1 MKTKIPFNGSDAA
14 ISRRTVLKSVALS
27 AVSLGLK
34 GAEASAS
41 QIQQV
46 DIFHHSHND
55 VGFTD
60 SPAVCR
66 DLQVRY
72 LDAAVEACRR
82 NPSFY
87 WTIESLMVLEDFRHK
102 LPSSRLE
109 ELLQMAGKGQLDA
122 MALPFNQAPFQ
133 NARQWRQALR
143 WIPEELWRR
152 LHPKV
157 AMQNDVNGFPRAG
170 VLQLLDRDI
179 HRLIMG
185 INADS
190 GGPPFRRPTAFWWR
204 MPDDRK
210 IFVWMGDHYGK
221 AYDYFEPK
229 GWLRGGPKSADTM
242 LRPPRAG
249 DFLRTDEKSLRASQT
264 HLLGQLAKLE
274 SDGYAYPRLI
284 ISFTNQWRYD
294 NDPPFPPLAPFVDA
308 WNRLG
313 LKPALRF
320 TTATRAVEEMEALV
334 GNSIPTYEG
343 EWTDWWANGDVSA
356 PREVAASR
364 AAKRSIEACFSPV
377 WQTPV
382 DLVNQRVEN
391 LLRDL
396 CLFDEHTWGA
406 NISISDP
413 WSLNTQS
420 QFAEKALL
428 AFRPMEQAEW
438 LLGRLARTKMTGQP
452 AAAFVINTAPAAY
465 TGWVAR
471 KSLEEPPVWVERIA
485 PNSMV
490 KLEPVTPGVSAKP
503 DLALDSQGWPQK
515 AKWPGMRNPLFE
527 EGFGDLLAITVDPPA
542 NRSTIAQVH
551 ATADP
556 AAREKKRT
564 AILRPVPAHYEKALV
579 EENPHTLVFKQ
590 LCTHPRIGHAERRL
604 EIFRRDPRVR
614 LTVRFDR
621 LSSLDPELFYISFPL
636 PVPGTLPLFSN
647 GGIPFTPYKD
657 QLPGSCAD
665 YYAID
670 SWAHYQTANGH
681 WLWVTRDAPMVTV
694 GGPHPLAHRT
704 TQPSDPHKLYAMV
717 FDNFWHT
724 NFVADSHG
732 TFTFQF
738 ELLWSDSPLPVEAAA
753 ATLISEPLLVINP
766 SQPESP
772 ELAGHLFNP

>member
-1 MKTKIPFNGSDAA
+1 MKKDNPFAGPTEG
-14 ISRRTVLKSVALS
+14 ISRRAILKSMAFSGVALG
-27 AVSLGLK
+27 LGV
-34 GAEASAS
+34 AEASAS
-41 QIQQV
+41 QIQQI

-66 DLQVRY
+66 DLQVRF

-87 WTIESLMVLEDFRHK
+87 WTIESLMVLEDFRQT
-102 LPSSRLE
+102 LPSARLE
-109 ELLQMAGKGQLDA
+109 ALLQLAAQGQLDA

-133 NARQWRQALR
+133 NARQWRQALH

-152 LHPKV
+152 LHPRV

-170 VLQLLDRDI
+170 AMQLLERGVS
-179 HRLIMG
+179 RLIMG

-204 MPDDRK
+204 MPDGRK
-210 IFVWMGDHYGK
+210 IFVWLGDHYGK
-221 AYDYFEPK
+221 AYDYLEPK
-229 GWLRGGPKSADTM
+229 AWPGGGSKIADT
-242 LRPPRAG
+242 LRRPPRAG
-249 DFLRTDEKSLRASQT
+249 DFFRTDEKSLRASHA
-264 HLLGQLAKLE
+264 HLLGQLARLE
-274 SDGYAYPRLI
+274 GEGYAYPRLI
-284 ISFTNQWRYD
+284 VSFTNQWRYD

-313 LKPALRF
+313 LKPVLRF

-334 GNSIPTYEG
+334 GKSIPTYEG

-364 AAKRSIEACFSPV
+364 AAKRFLEACFSPV
-377 WQTPV
+377 WQAPAG
-382 DLVNQRVEN
+382 LVERRAEN

-406 NISISDP
+406 NISISEP

-438 LLGRLARTKMTGQP
+438 LLGRLARTQMAGQP
-452 AAAFVINTAPAAY
+452 PASFVINAAPAAY
-465 TGWVAR
+465 TGWV
-471 KSLEEPPVWVERIA
+471 KSLEESPVWVEGLA
-485 PNSMV
+485 PHSMV
-490 KLEPVTPGVSAKP
+490 RLEPATPVASVKP
-503 DLALDSQGWPQK
+503 DITLDPQGWPQT
-515 AKWPGMRNPLFE
+515 AKWPGMRTSLFE
-527 EGFGDLLAITVDPPA
+527 AGFGDLLAIVVDPPA
-542 NRSTIAQVH
+542 NRSTIAQIH
-551 ATADP
+551 ATANP
-556 AAREKKRT
+556 AEREKKRA
-564 AILRPVPAHYEKALV
+564 AILRPLPAQYERASL
-579 EENPHTLVFKQ
+579 EENPHTFIFKQ
-590 LCTHPRIGHAERRL
+590 VCRHPRMERAERRL
-604 EIFRRDPRVR
+604 EIFRRESRVR
-614 LTVRFDR
+614 LTVRLDR
-621 LSSLDPELFYISFPL
+621 ISSVNPELFYISFPL

-670 SWAHYQTANGH
+670 SWAHYPAADGH
-681 WLWVTRDAPMVTV
+681 WLWVSRDAPMVTV
-694 GGPHPLAHRT
+694 GGPHPLSHRT
-704 TQPSDPHKLYAMV
+704 TPPSDPHILHAMV

-732 TFTFQF
+732 TFVFQF
-738 ELLWSDSPLPVEAAA
+738 ELLWSGSPLPVEATA
-753 ATLISEPLLVINP
+753 ATLISEPRVVVNP
-766 SQPESP
+766 AQPESP
-772 ELAGHLFNP
+772 ELAGQLFNP